1 MSTID
6 NLDSSHQRNNSIH
19 SNSSR
24 HSASN
29 YPGHSLTS
37 TESTGTVENVA
48 DILMLQDPIQ
58 ALSPLPILAPMS
70 SSQISHSDETNIQDR
85 LAVNTP
91 KKINLPDLISFD
103 PKTNMD
109 TSQISTDS
117 SGDSLSFLDSLTNS
131 VNLNSTT
138 KTVEKIK
145 PSLDSENIAETD
157 LDVSLTQSVA
167 SFLDKNAA
175 DSSAGKRETQCEK
188 KTDLNPKPLNTS
200 SVNSDFDKTNG
211 ARDNVDMASSVSLAR
226 SGSIMD
232 TVSMDSIFGSS
243 SDLKEESYVF
253 EAGYLLSLG
262 ARHEAKG
269 DYQKAFDFYK
279 AGIEKMLIGAQG

>member
-1 MSTID
+1 MD
-6 NLDSSHQRNNSIH
+6 NLDTSHQRNNSIH

-24 HSASN
+24 LSTSN
-29 YPGHSLTS
+29 YPGRSLTS

-48 DILMLQDPIQ
+48 DILMLHDPIQ
-58 ALSPLPILAPMS
+58 AFSPLAMLAPMS
-70 SSQISHSDETNIQDR
+70 SSQISNSDETNIEDR

-109 TSQISTDS
+109 ISQISTDS
-117 SGDSLSFLDSLTNS
+117 SGDSLSFIDSLTNS
-131 VNLNSTT
+131 VNLNSGANM
-138 KTVEKIK
+138 KTAEKNK
-145 PSLDSENIAETD
+145 EASVENITETD

-167 SFLDKNAA
+167 SFLDKNIA
-175 DSSAGKRETQCEK
+175 DSSASKRDSRSAK
-188 KTDLNPKPLNTS
+188 KTDLNTKPLTS
-200 SVNSDFDKTNG
+200 TDNDNFDKTNG
-211 ARDNVDMASSVSLAR
+211 ARDNVDSASSVTFAR
-226 SGSIMD
+226 SGSRMD
-232 TVSMDSIFGSS
+232 SVSMDGIFGTS